1 MIHSFPLNRKLM
13 TWMLCLAVPVIL
25 VSGCSKKTET
35 TQTTTRTE
43 TVRGKVTSFEDQTP
57 ADGPVTVIVQTDDG
71 QTRTLRFGSMFTSPP
86 PTPERTQL
94 YERVRVVKVGDVVEV
109 QATPQD
115 DVYEIQSIV
124 ITSSDTSSAS
134 IDTGGAKAV
143 VVTNPAELRVAHSGK
158 VYTYHVGDRFT
169 LILDSNSYPQTQM
182 SFEPGGVISVDS
194 SVPQVAPPNYAAEF
208 VAVAPGEVVLKN
220 GDFSV
225 TIRVVS

>member
-1 MIHSFPLNRKLM
+1 MTPGSFSLSRKLM
-13 TWMLCLAVPVIL
+13 VSMLCLAIPALL
-25 VSGCSKKTET
+25 VGGCSKKQET
-35 TQTTTRTE
+35 TQTTRTE

-71 QTRTLRFGSMFTSPP
+71 QTRTLRFGSMFTNPP

-124 ITSSDTSSAS
+124 VTSSDTTSAS
-134 IDTGGAKAV
+134 IDTAGAKAV
-143 VVTNPAELRVAHSGK
+143 VTNPTELRVAHSGK

-169 LILDSNSYPQTQM
+169 LVLDANTYPQAHM

-194 SVPQVAPPNYAAEF
+194 NIPQVAPPNYAAEF

-220 GDFSV
+220 GNFSV

>member
-1 MIHSFPLNRKLM
+1 MTHSYPLNRKLM
-13 TWMLCLAVPVIL
+13 AWWLCLAVPVIL

-35 TQTTTRTE
+35 TQTTRTE

-71 QTRTLRFGSMFTSPP
+71 QTRTLRFGSMFTNPP

-124 ITSSDTSSAS
+124 VTSSTTSAS
-134 IDTGGAKAV
+134 IDTGGAGAV

-169 LILDSNSYPQTQM
+169 LILDANTYPQTQM

-194 SVPQVAPPNYAAEF
+194 NVPQVAPPNYAAEF
-208 VAVAPGEVVLKN
+208 VAVAPGEAVLKN